1 MASADSS
8 KMRGIG
14 GVGTMEPVLYG
25 RRLWMGGGSV
35 LVPVWRS
42 VGDGFTGKGELDLW
56 VARAGNV
63 TAREPPCK
71 QNGLP
76 YIVIS
81 CSLLMVKT

>member
-1 MASADSS
+1 MKLAYKSNRGGGSRGQVHVASADSS

-42 VGDGFTGKGELDLW
+42 LGDGFTGKGELDLW
-56 VARAGNV
+56 VARAG
-63 TAREPPCK
+63 T
-71 QNGLP
+71 
-76 YIVIS
+76 
-81 CSLLMVKT
+81 